1 MKKIFIDTVSLYPK
15 IIISKNNTIENT
27 IILNINSSNQISDLI
42 IETIQNIFKKYQ
54 INEISTIIVI
64 TGPGSFTSLRIGISV
79 AVGLK
84 VSSNVKLHGFNAID
98 VLLSYSRLY
107 YKNENVY
114 VFIQS
119 TNNQNFIA
127 AYGKNN
133 QLLLK
138 PNKIEDNIE
147 IFNDDVPIDSILISN
162 EKIKMEHKSKLS
174 KFSLVKNMDISKIL
188 IDNNLKDI
196 KINED
201 VIYPIYISKK

>member
-1 MKKIFIDTVSLYPK
+1 MKKEKIWSVGQIVLSL
-15 IIISKNNTIENT
+15 
-27 IILNINSSNQISDLI
+27 
-42 IETIQNIFKKYQ
+42 
-54 INEISTIIVI
+54 
-64 TGPGSFTSLRIGISV
+64 
-79 AVGLK
+79 
-84 VSSNVKLHGFNAID
+84 
-98 VLLSYSRLY
+98 
-107 YKNENVY
+107 ENVY